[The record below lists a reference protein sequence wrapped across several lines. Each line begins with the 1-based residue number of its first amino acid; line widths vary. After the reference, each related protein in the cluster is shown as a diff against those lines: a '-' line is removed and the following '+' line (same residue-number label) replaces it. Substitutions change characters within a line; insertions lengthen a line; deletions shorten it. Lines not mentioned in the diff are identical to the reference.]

1 MTSPISLNSGFN
13 AYSILTGSTAGGGGA
28 PGQAPSA
35 LQLLGGSGG
44 GALAGGGFGAG
55 APASDA
61 QAFIF
66 KTILQKGQELE
77 PAQTIDP
84 QAPNHAS
91 NIHSELKVNGK
102 TLVRAFNDGSIEV
115 APTLNVVL
123 QYEGLTGEGAL
134 GPDAAEA
141 RVKKIAEY
149 LSEIGVPEESSE
161 PVGTPDNP
169 KIEIVIAETALTQ
182 EEYIQAK
189 IEQGHTGP
197 GLLFSGTI

>member
-1 MTSPISLNSGFN
+1 MTSPISPNSSFN
-13 AYSILTGSTAGGGGA
+13 AYSILTGGTAGGAGGL
-28 PGQAPSA
+28 GKAPSA

-44 GALAGGGFGAG
+44 GAFGGGGFGAS
-55 APASDA
+55 APATDA

-66 KTILQKGQELE
+66 KTILQKGQELP
-77 PAQTIDP
+77 PAQTDDP
-84 QAPNHAS
+84 QAANHAS

-123 QYEGLTGEGAL
+123 QYEGLSENGAL
-134 GPDAAEA
+134 GPDAAEV
-141 RVKKIAEY
+141 RVRKIAEY

-161 PVGTPDNP
+161 PSGTPDNP
-169 KIEIVIAETALTQ
+169 KLEIVIAETALTQ

-189 IEQGHTGP
+189 IDRGETGP
-197 GLLFSGTI
+197 GLLFSGVI

>member
-1 MTSPISLNSGFN
+1 MTSPISLNSSFN
-13 AYSILTGSTAGGGGA
+13 AYSILTGGTAGGAGGL
-28 PGQAPSA
+28 GKAPSA
-35 LQLLGGSGG
+35 LQLLGGTGD
-44 GALAGGGFGAG
+44 GAFGQGGFDTG
-55 APASDA
+55 APATDA

-66 KTILQKGQELE
+66 KTVLRKGQELP
-77 PAQTIDP
+77 PAQTDDP
-84 QAPNHAS
+84 QAANHAG
-91 NIHSELKVNGK
+91 NIHSELEVNGK

-123 QYEGLTGEGAL
+123 QYEGLTENGAQ

-149 LSEIGVPEESSE
+149 LSEIGIAEESSE
-161 PVGTPDNP
+161 PAGTPDNP

-182 EEYIQAK
+182 EDYIQAK
-189 IEQGHTGP
+189 IDRGEAGP